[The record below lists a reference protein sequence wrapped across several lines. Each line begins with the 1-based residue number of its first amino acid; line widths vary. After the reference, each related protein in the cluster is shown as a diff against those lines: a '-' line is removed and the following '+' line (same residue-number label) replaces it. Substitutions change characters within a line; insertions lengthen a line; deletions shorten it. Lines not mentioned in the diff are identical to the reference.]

1 MTKHSAG
8 QERLGSVSILQTPL
22 LNRGSAFSLAERREL
37 GIEALLPAGV
47 NSLQQQAARAY
58 KVVASQAS
66 PIGRYRELMSLQDRN
81 EYLFYRVMLDHL
93 PEFLPVV
100 YTPTVGEAAQKFSEV
115 FQRGRGLWITPNH
128 RGRIREVISDAV
140 GKKPVRL
147 LVVTDNE
154 AILGLGDQGAGGMTI
169 SIGKLAL
176 YTACAGI
183 APEQTLPISLDV
195 GTNNVELRNDPNYLG
210 LCEPRLTGEAYDE
223 LVEEFVCA
231 IESLFPGALLQ
242 WEDFRKDNALNILD
256 RYRSR
261 LPSFNDD
268 IQGTGAVTLAGVFS
282 ALRIKNERL
291 TDQRFLIYGA
301 GAAGLGIARQIKA
314 ALIEAGIQGQD
325 LDSHIGLLDSRG
337 LLVDDRAIADD
348 YKRELAWSASNAEAI
363 GLGDPQHR
371 GLHASVRAFKPTVL
385 IGSSGQAGAFDED
398 IVRTMLEH
406 CAKPVILPLSN
417 PTSASEAQP
426 QDLIQWTQGAAI
438 IATGSPFDPVEFGD
452 RTHRFGQG
460 NNVFIFPG
468 LGFASLLGNV
478 SEVTDSMITAASK
491 SLADSMLESELAEG
505 LLYPDVSRLRDVTTT
520 VSTGVLSAARDGGYT
535 QIDQNIDLRKLVE
548 SKMWLPEYDS
558 PLRPPHDKTR

>member
-1 MTKHSAG
+1 MTNDSAPP
-8 QERLGSVSILQTPL
+8 GSVGVLQNPL
-22 LNRGSAFSLAERREL
+22 LNRGSAFTLAERREL

-47 NSLQQQAARAY
+47 NTLQQQADRAY
-58 KVVASQAS
+58 KVVASQAT
-66 PIGRYRELMSLQDRN
+66 PIGKYRELMSLQDRN

-128 RGRIREVISDAV
+128 RGRIRDVIADAV
-140 GKKPVRL
+140 GSKPVKL

-183 APEQTLPISLDV
+183 PPEQTLPISLDV
-195 GTNNVELRNDPNYLG
+195 GTNNVTLRQDKSYLG
-210 LCEPRLTGEAYDE
+210 LCEPRLTGSAYDE
-223 LVEEFVCA
+223 LVEEFVSA
-231 IESLFPGALLQ
+231 VESLFPDALLQ

-314 ALIEAGIQGQD
+314 ALTEEGIQGGE
-325 LDSHIGLLDSRG
+325 LDKHIGLLDSRG
-337 LLVDDRAIADD
+337 LLVNDREITDD
-348 YKRELAWSASNAEAI
+348 YKRELAWQIGSAESV
-363 GLGDPQHR
+363 GLNEPSER
-371 GLHASVRAFKPTVL
+371 GLQASVEAFKPTVL
-385 IGSSGQAGAFDED
+385 IGSSGQSGAFSETV
-398 IVRTMLEH
+398 VRAMLEH
-406 CAKPVILPLSN
+406 CSKPVILPLSN
-417 PTSASEAQP
+417 PTSASEALP
-426 QDLIQWTQGAAI
+426 EDLIQWTGGQAI

-468 LGFASLLGNV
+468 LGFASLLGKV

-491 SLADSMLESELAEG
+491 SLAQAMLDEELADG
-505 LLYPDVSRLRDVTTT
+505 LLYPDVSRLRDVTTA
-520 VSTGVLSAARDGGYT
+520 VSVGVLQAAIDGGYA
-535 QIDQNIDLRKLVE
+535 QIDPNIDLRKLVE
-548 SKMWLPEYDS
+548 SEMWLPEYS
-558 PLRPPHDKTR
+558 SHPG

>member
-1 MTKHSAG
+1 MTTDSASS
-8 QERLGSVSILQTPL
+8 GSGVILQTPL
-22 LNRGSAFSLAERREL
+22 LNRGSAFTLAQRRAL

-47 NSLQQQAARAY
+47 NTLEQQADRAY
-58 KVVASQAS
+58 RVVASQAT
-66 PIGRYRELMSLQDRN
+66 PIGKYRELMSLQDRS

-128 RGRIREVISDAV
+128 RGRIRDVIADAV
-140 GKKPVRL
+140 GNRPVRL

-195 GTNNVELRNDPNYLG
+195 GTNNSELRQDPNYLG
-210 LCEPRLTGEAYDE
+210 LCEPRLTGAAYDE
-223 LVEEFVCA
+223 LVEEFVSA

-291 TDQRFLIYGA
+291 ADQRFLIYGA

-314 ALIEAGIQGQD
+314 ALVEEGIEGSE
-325 LDSHIGLLDSRG
+325 LDKHIGLLDSRG
-337 LLVDDRAIADD
+337 LLVDDRDIADD
-348 YKRELAWSASNAEAI
+348 YKRELAWQARSAAAL
-363 GLGDPQHR
+363 GLSDPSER
-371 GLHASVRAFKPTVL
+371 GLLASVRAFKPTVL
-385 IGSSGQAGAFDED
+385 IGSSGQTGAFDEA
-398 IVRTMLEH
+398 VVGAMLEH

-417 PTSASEAQP
+417 PTSASEALP
-426 QDLIQWTQGAAI
+426 EDLIQWTNGAAI

-491 SLADSMLESELAEG
+491 SLAESMLEEELAEG
-505 LLYPDVSRLRDVTTT
+505 LLYPDVGRLREVTTA
-520 VSTGVLSAARDGGYT
+520 VSTGVLTAARDGGYA
-535 QIDQNIDLRKLVE
+535 QIDPNIDLRKLVE
-548 SKMWLPEYDS
+548 SKMWVPEYALETS
-558 PLRPPHDKTR
+558 

>member
-1 MTKHSAG
+1 MTNHSSSFG
-8 QERLGSVSILQTPL
+8 SGSVLQTPL
-22 LNRGSAFSLAERREL
+22 LNRGSAFTLAQRRQL

-47 NSLQQQAARAY
+47 NTLEQQAERAY
-58 KVVASQAS
+58 RVVASQRT
-66 PIGRYRELMSLQDRN
+66 PIGKYRELMGLQDRS
-81 EYLFYRVMLDHL
+81 EYLFYRVLLDHL

-115 FQRGRGLWITPNH
+115 FQRGRGLWITPEH
-128 RGRIREVISDAV
+128 RGRVRDVIADAL
-140 GKKPVRL
+140 GSRPVKL

-195 GTNNVELRNDPNYLG
+195 GTNNAELRADPNYLG
-210 LCEPRLTGEAYDE
+210 LCEPRLTGAAYDE

-231 IESLFPGALLQ
+231 IETLFPGALLQ

-282 ALRIKNERL
+282 ALRIKTERIE
-291 TDQRFLIYGA
+291 DQRFLIYGA

-314 ALIEAGIQGQD
+314 ALVEQGINGSE
-325 LDSHIGLLDSRG
+325 LDKHIGLLDSRG
-337 LLVDDRAIADD
+337 LLVDDAEIVDD
-348 YKRELAWSASNAEAI
+348 YKRELAWHASSANAI
-363 GLGDPQHR
+363 GLGDTQDR
-371 GLHASVRAFKPTVL
+371 GLRACVAAFKPTVL
-385 IGSSGQAGAFDED
+385 IGSSGQAGAFSED
-398 IVRTMLEH
+398 IVREMCEH
-406 CAKPVILPLSN
+406 CPRPVILPLSN

-426 QDLIQWTQGAAI
+426 EDLIQWTHGQAI
-438 IATGSPFDPVEFGD
+438 VATGSPFDPVEFGD

-468 LGFASLLGNV
+468 LGFASLLGEV
-478 SEVTDSMITAASK
+478 REVTDNMITAAAK
-491 SLADSMLESELAEG
+491 SLAQSMLDDELAEG
-505 LLYPDVSRLRDVTTT
+505 LLYPDVSRLRDVTTA
-520 VSTGVLSAARDGGYT
+520 VSIGVLTAARDAGLT
-535 QIDQNIDLRKLVE
+535 NIDESVDLQQLVE
-548 SKMWLPEYDS
+548 SRMWLPEYADATS
-558 PLRPPHDKTR
+558 